1 MTNALPDAA
10 ARARIAGDLDA
21 TLIVEAAAGTGKTTA
36 LCGRILALVTTG
48 RARLAEIVAVT
59 FTEKAAGELKLRLR
73 ADIERARTGS
83 AGDIRSRLDRALAEL
98 EAAHI
103 GTIHGFCG
111 DLLRERPVEAG
122 VDPLFDV
129 AAEEEQGRLYD
140 DAFDAWFSAVLANPG
155 EGVARVLR
163 REAAPREALHRAGA
177 ALLEHRDFDA
187 PWRREPIDREGELG
201 DVMEDVAW
209 LADLASDEIAPSDWL
224 DKNLVEI
231 RRARDEIVRGPRDLD
246 RLEVAL
252 RELSRLRTWTFGG
265 RSGRARYR
273 DVPRAEVVARR
284 DAAKLRID
292 EVVARCEADL
302 AAALHAELVPLL
314 AGYAD
319 RKQRAGK
326 LDFLDLL
333 LETRALLSLPAVAR
347 DLGARFSHLLVDEF
361 QDTDPLQAEILLR
374 LAGAMG
380 DVDGVGPLR
389 PTPGKLFVVGDPK
402 QSIYR
407 FRRADVS
414 LYERIKRRL
423 VEGGADVVYLSA
435 SFRASPVIQRVI
447 NAAFAPEMTGGDDG
461 VQAAYVPL
469 DAVRDDHGSAP
480 PVVALPVPRPYGKK
494 NVTKSAIEASYPD
507 AVGAFVD
514 FLVNESG
521 FTVVDRERGGAVV
534 PVAARHVCLLFKRMT
549 GWSGDLT
556 RPYVRAL
563 EARAI
568 PHVLVGGRSFHARE
582 EVQALA
588 TALAAIEWPDDELS
602 IYATLRSPFFAFSDD
617 VLLSW
622 RHRIGTFHTRR
633 PPSDDLPAPLVD
645 VAHALSILG
654 GLHARRNRRPVADT
668 IGALLDATRAHAG
681 VAIWPTGEQALSNLL
696 RMMDLARRFESA
708 GPTSFR
714 AFLERLA
721 RDAERGGGEAPVIEE
736 GTDGVRVMTV
746 HRAKGLEFPVVI
758 LCDPT
763 ANPAPERPTRWTDP
777 VSRLCVMPLVGCVPP
792 ELRERA
798 PEVLL
803 RDRAES
809 VRLAY
814 VAVTRARDMLVV
826 PVIGDDPFA
835 GTWLE
840 PLNRAVYPA
849 GDRRRD
855 PSPFADGPDLGW
867 DSVLERPDTA
877 FGGEERSVAPGV
889 HRGEA
894 GEQPV
899 LWWGPGALRLG
910 VDLPAGLRQETLL
923 AASEA
928 GDATDAGTL
937 AYRAWTA
944 ARASL
949 LETAS
954 VPELRVVTATAL
966 SAETTASAVEILR
979 SDAWDG
985 DTLKAPRPHGARFGT
1000 LVHAVLAEVS
1010 IDADRAA
1017 IERLATTLGRVVLAS
1032 PDEVRAAA
1040 AAVAVALAHPIMV
1053 RAHAA
1058 GPRREVPV
1066 VLPRADGQLV
1076 EGVVDLTF
1084 REDGRWIVVDYKTDI
1099 GPIDAAGKY
1108 AAQLALYVEAIEA
1121 ATGEPASAVL
1131 LRV

>member
-1 MTNALPDAA
+1 VITLPDAP

-21 TLIVEAAAGTGKTTA
+21 TLVVEAAAGTGKTTA
-36 LCGRILALVTTG
+36 LSGRILALVTTG

-73 ADIERARTGS
+73 ADIERARGAS
-83 AGDIRSRLDRALAEL
+83 EGEVRARLDRALAEL

-122 VDPLFDV
+122 VDPLFEI
-129 AAEEEQGRLYD
+129 AAEEEQGRLFD
-140 DAFDAWFSAVLANPG
+140 DAFDAWFSAVLASPG

-163 REAAPREALHRAGA
+163 RESSPRDALHRAGSS
-177 ALLEHRDFDA
+177 LLEHRDFDA
-187 PWRREPIDREGELG
+187 PWRRDPIDREAELAEAMRE
-201 DVMEDVAW
+201 VSW
-209 LADLASDEIAPSDWL
+209 LADLAPDEIDPPDWL
-224 DKNLVEI
+224 DKNLVDI
-231 RRARDEIVRGPRDLD
+231 RRARDEIARGPRDLD

-252 RELSRLRTWTFGG
+252 RELSRQWSWKFGG
-265 RSGRARYR
+265 RSGKRAYAG
-273 DVPRAEVVARR
+273 VPRAEVVARR
-284 DAAKLRID
+284 DAAKELID
-292 EVVARCEADL
+292 DVVARCESDL
-302 AAALHAELVPLL
+302 AAVLRAELVPLL
-314 AGYAD
+314 ALYAD

-333 LETRALLSLPAVAR
+333 LETRALLAVPSVAR
-347 DLGARFSHLLVDEF
+347 ELGARFSHLLVDEF

-374 LAGAMG
+374 LAGATSEI
-380 DVDGVGPLR
+380 DGAGPLR

-407 FRRADVS
+407 FRRADVA

-423 VEGGADVVYLSA
+423 LEGGAELVYLSA
-435 SFRASPVIQRVI
+435 SFRAHPVIQRVI
-447 NAAFAPEMTGGDDG
+447 NAAFAPEMLGGDDG
-461 VQAAYVPL
+461 VQASYVPL
-469 DAVRDDHGSAP
+469 DAVREDAGTAP
-480 PVVALPVPRPYGKK
+480 PVIALPVPRPYGKK
-494 NVTKSAIEASYPD
+494 KVGKGAIEASYPD
-507 AVGAFVD
+507 AVAAFVD
-514 FLVNESG
+514 FLVRESG
-521 FTVVDRERGGAVV
+521 WTVVDRERGGAVL
-534 PVAARHVCLLFKRMT
+534 PIAARHVCLLFKRMT
-549 GWSGDLT
+549 GYSGDLT

-563 EARAI
+563 EARTI

-588 TALAAIEWPDDELS
+588 TALAAIEWPDDDLS
-602 IYATLRSPFFAFSDD
+602 IYATLRGPFFAFTDD
-617 VLLSW
+617 VLLAW
-622 RHRIGTFHTRR
+622 RARVGTFHTRR
-633 PPSDDLPAPLVD
+633 PPPDDLPGPLAD
-645 VAHALSILG
+645 VADALSILG
-654 GLHARRNRRPVADT
+654 LLHAKRNRRPVADT

-696 RMMDLARRFESA
+696 RMMDLARRFESS

-714 AFLERLA
+714 GFLDRLA
-721 RDAERGGGEAPVIEE
+721 REAERGGGEAPVIEE

-746 HRAKGLEFPVVI
+746 HRAKGLEFPIVI

-777 VSRLCVMPLVGCVPP
+777 SRRLAVMPLAGCVPP

-798 PEVLL
+798 PEVLA

-826 PVIGDDPFA
+826 PVVGDDPFA

-855 PSPFADGPDLGW
+855 PTPVPNAPDLGW
-867 DSVLERPDTA
+867 DSVLQRPDEMV
-877 FGGEERSVAPGV
+877 GDDRSVAPGV

-894 GEQPV
+894 GDQPV
-899 LWWGPGALRLG
+899 VWWGPSALRLG
-910 VDLPAGLRQETLL
+910 VDPPAGLRQETLL

-928 GDATDAGTL
+928 GETDAGTL
-937 AYRAWTA
+937 AYRAWIA
-944 ARASL
+944 GRNVVLAGG
-949 LETAS
+949 S
-954 VPELRVVTATAL
+954 VPAHRVVTATAL
-966 SAETTASAVEILR
+966 SAETAAAAVEIAR

-985 DTLKAPRPHGARFGT
+985 DVLKASRPHGARFGT
-1000 LVHAVLAEVS
+1000 LVHAVLAEVA

-1017 IERLATTLGRVVLAS
+1017 IARLASTLGRVVLAT
-1032 PDEVRAAA
+1032 EAEIAAA
-1040 AAVAVALAHPIMV
+1040 VEAVAVALAHPLMV

-1058 GPRREVPV
+1058 GPRREVPI
-1066 VLPRADGQLV
+1066 VLPRADGQVV
-1076 EGVVDLTF
+1076 EGVIDLAF
-1084 REDGRWIVVDYKTDI
+1084 REDGRWVVVDYKTDI
-1099 GPIDAAGKY
+1099 GPIDPAGKY

-1121 ATGEPASAVL
+1121 ATGERASAVL